1 MWLFCRLVH
10 GDVQEGRGGRGAVG
24 LVNSVEK
31 TEEIFMKQTTQFGLN
46 QWEQTDRILM
56 EDFNRD
62 NAKVEAA
69 LAGQAASISGLTAAM
84 GNCSIYT
91 TRYTGSGKAG
101 PGNEVV
107 ITTPKTPKA
116 VLVVSSNSMAV
127 FVYGGD
133 GFSVMSASGTVG
145 IDTVW
150 ASRSVT
156 WSHPSDPRYQMNVS
170 GTQYSVIVWMNN

>member
-31 TEEIFMKQTTQFGLN
+31 TEGIFMKQTTQFGLN

-69 LAGQAASISGLTAAM
+69 LAGQAASITGLTAAM

-91 TRYTGSGKAG
+91 TSYYGNGKAG
-101 PGNEVV
+101 PGNEII
-107 ITTPKTPKA
+107 ITTPKEPKA
-116 VLVVSSNSMAV
+116 VLVVSSSSMAV

-133 GFSVMSASGTVG
+133 GFSVMAGSGTVG
-145 IDTVW
+145 IETRW
-150 ASRSVT
+150 SSRSVT
-156 WSHPSDPRYQMNVS
+156 WSHSSMAKYQMNES
-170 GTQYSVIVWMNN
+170 GVLYRVAVWMM